1 MKKNNI
7 ELRLGTCII
16 SLYLIWA
23 VVWTVARFFFKIDIP
38 LSLDQELLS
47 PFTTYKNSIWLLG
60 SDIYGRS
67 LFKVLSTGLVYSL
80 IISALVSSFSLF
92 IGIVIGFLAS
102 ETKGFVEYLLKLL
115 INAFFIFPT
124 ILLAILVMA
133 WIGPSVFGLVAALI
147 LAGWPSYARIAY
159 AEAKRVKAMP
169 FVESAISIGVGKIY
183 LLFKVMLPS
192 MAPVLLVHFVMG
204 LSGVILSEAILSFLG
219 LGGSE
224 YSWGEQF
231 AIAKN
236 VLLEA
241 PHISIILSI
250 LFGGLLVSLNL
261 IGDGLRDKFDPLK
274 DSRGKND

>member
-1 MKKNNI
+1 MKKVNF
-7 ELRLGTCII
+7 ELKLGVFII
-16 SLYLIWA
+16 SIY
-23 VVWTVARFFFKIDIP
+23 VVWALLWTILRVSFDISIP
-38 LSLDQELLS
+38 LSLDQELLP
-47 PFTTYKNSIWLLG
+47 PFSSFKDQFWLFG

-67 LFKVLSTGLVYSL
+67 LFRVLSTGLVYSL
-80 IISALVSSFSLF
+80 LIGLAVSSCSLC
-92 IGIVIGFLAS
+92 IGLIIGFLAAES
-102 ETKGFVEYLLKLL
+102 KGVLEYSLKLL

-133 WIGPSVFGLVAALI
+133 WIGPSVLGLVAALV
-147 LAGWPSYARIAY
+147 LAGWPSYARISY
-159 AEAKRVKAMP
+159 AEAKRVQAMP
-169 FVESAISIGVGKIY
+169 FVESAVSIGVKKWY
-183 LLFKVMLPS
+183 LLFRVMLPS

-241 PHISIILSI
+241 PHISVILSI
-250 LFGGLLVSLNL
+250 LFGGLIISLNL
-261 IGDGLRDKFDPLK
+261 IGDGLRDKFDPQK
-274 DSRGKND
+274 DSRGKHD